1 MFVITVVLLGLFY
14 FGGELPNSQYS
25 NPVYTEQLIW
35 WSYIL
40 FAVAIIA
47 ALIFPII
54 RLFTRP
60 KEAMKS
66 FIALAGIIILV
77 LIAYSM
83 SDGTIMEIPGYS
95 GSEIKLRNMAKKT
108 PEINASSTADIAF
121 LLLTFFLM
129 STTMDVDS
137 GLFRRLPPMPPEN
150 QVIAPP
156 VAKRNILQVLVNKND
171 LLAVN
176 GELMQIENLK
186 EKAKEFILNP
196 QNRDDLPSKVVKEI
210 PFFGQAEVSRGII
223 SLQSDRGTSYKMY
236 IAVQDE
242 LTAAEPKNIGK
253 GGKR

>member
-1 MFVITVVLLGLFY
+1 
-14 FGGELPNSQYS
+14 
-25 NPVYTEQLIW
+25 
-35 WSYIL
+35 
-40 FAVAIIA
+40 
-47 ALIFPII
+47 
-54 RLFTRP
+54 
-60 KEAMKS
+60 
-66 FIALAGIIILV
+66 
-77 LIAYSM
+77 
-83 SDGTIMEIPGYS
+83 
-95 GSEIKLRNMAKKT
+95 MANKKT

-196 QNRDDLPSKVVKEI
+196 QNRDDLPRLLKKFLSLDKLKFREGLSLFKVTVVPHIKCI
-210 PFFGQAEVSRGII
+210 LPFR
-223 SLQSDRGTSYKMY
+223 T
-236 IAVQDE
+236 
-242 LTAAEPKNIGK
+242 N
-253 GGKR
+253 

>member
-1 MFVITVVLLGLFY
+1 
-14 FGGELPNSQYS
+14 
-25 NPVYTEQLIW
+25 
-35 WSYIL
+35 
-40 FAVAIIA
+40 
-47 ALIFPII
+47 
-54 RLFTRP
+54 
-60 KEAMKS
+60 
-66 FIALAGIIILV
+66 
-77 LIAYSM
+77 
-83 SDGTIMEIPGYS
+83 
-95 GSEIKLRNMAKKT
+95 MARKKT

-129 STTMDVDS
+129 TTTMDVDS
-137 GLFRRLPPMPPEN
+137 GLFRRLPPMPPPD

-196 QNRDDLPSKVVKEI
+196 QNREDLPSKVVKEI

-242 LTAAEPKNIGK
+242 LTAAYNEIRDMKAME
-253 GGKR
+253 

>member
-1 MFVITVVLLGLFY
+1 
-14 FGGELPNSQYS
+14 
-25 NPVYTEQLIW
+25 
-35 WSYIL
+35 
-40 FAVAIIA
+40 
-47 ALIFPII
+47 
-54 RLFTRP
+54 
-60 KEAMKS
+60 
-66 FIALAGIIILV
+66 
-77 LIAYSM
+77 
-83 SDGTIMEIPGYS
+83 
-95 GSEIKLRNMAKKT
+95 MARKKT

-129 STTMDVDS
+129 TTTMDVDS
-137 GLFRRLPPMPPEN
+137 GLFRRLPPMPPPD

-196 QNRDDLPSKVVKEI
+196 QNREDLPSKVVKEI

-242 LTAAEPKNIGK
+242 LTAAYNEIRDMKAMEKWGKKYSELTEEQMDAVRKLVPTAISEAEPKNIGK
-253 GGKR
+253 EEKR